1 MPRTFVVNT
10 DTCDRSGSHWVAFH
24 FPLEGSTE
32 FVDSLGTHRKCS
44 GPARSSSMR
53 TRAIMAEVTG
63 WRFTFSSW
71 DPPNF
76 SIRWETHWKRITAVS
91 PTSTD
96 RNTTTVRLK
105 FNPTIPTPALPVL
118 LQTETSRNED
128 NILRSTV
135 NIVYCHALSYV
146 INDTNEI
153 VSLCYAESYFPLNTL
168 NHTGSV

>member
-1 MPRTFVVNT
+1 MVVVDIHDFLFVCIGDGGCPERSSSIRTRATVVEVTGWRFTFLSKDPPNLSI
-10 DTCDRSGSHWVAFH
+10 RW
-24 FPLEGSTE
+24 E
-32 FVDSLGTHRKCS
+32 THRKRG

-76 SIRWETHWKRITAVS
+76 SIRWETHWKRITSVS

-105 FNPTIPTPALPVL
+105 FNPTTPTPADCIACA
-118 LQTETSRNED
+118 TSNGDIEER
-128 NILRSTV
+128 
-135 NIVYCHALSYV
+135 
-146 INDTNEI
+146 
-153 VSLCYAESYFPLNTL
+153 
-168 NHTGSV
+168 